1 MAGAESTG
9 GDTRLGPEALAPL
22 LTALDLAQPL
32 LTAADTTLRVFPVDE
47 AEADTFDARAVD
59 RCNEVLARLGA
70 AHRLTVPRFV
80 APAPES
86 PSGLEVALSNLCDL
100 ELGSWR
106 PLADSAGEL
115 PGPGAGDA
123 TGTVRT
129 LRSGSAALPDSH
141 RVTPHGLPPFESFA
155 AGDPGDEAI
164 VLVPPCGVPAGLFA
178 PWLDRLSARH
188 RVITYENPY
197 LFGDWASLP
206 TPRGDFA
213 EEIAQ
218 LVAVVEEYG
227 PGRVHLVGICGGA
240 PVALAA
246 AARLG
251 DRVGS
256 STMLHPDLNFGPG
269 VTRTPFQTQF
279 QGLLAGAGSSPARA
293 REVLTMFLD
302 PNMLFGVPTRLAPF
316 VLYPYGDLELFHRY
330 ARLNDALMAYDANEA
345 ARRAGSRTLIVTS
358 RTDRM
363 THPDTARHL
372 HELVAG
378 STLEERPT
386 GSHHD
391 ILAPDD
397 EMFTLIQAF
406 IDEATHRSGS
416 APDPRPASAPAPA
429 LAAGSPP

>member
-1 MAGAESTG
+1 MAGAENTG
-9 GDTRLGPEALAPL
+9 GGTRLGPEALAPL
-22 LTALDLAQPL
+22 LTVLDLAQPL
-32 LTAADTTLRVFPVDE
+32 LAAADTTLRVFPADE
-47 AEADTFDARAVD
+47 AEAAALDARAVD
-59 RCNEVLARLGA
+59 RCNEVLAHLGA
-70 AHRLTVPRFV
+70 AHDLTVPRFV
-80 APAPES
+80 APAPDA
-86 PSGLEVALSNLCDL
+86 PSSLEVALSNLCDL

-115 PGPGAGDA
+115 PEPGTGGAVGSAGSVGP
-123 TGTVRT
+123 V
-129 LRSGSAALPDSH
+129 RSGSAALPGRH
-141 RVTPHGLPPFESFA
+141 RVTVPGLPPFESFA

-197 LFGDWASLP
+197 LFGDWASLS
-206 TPRGDFA
+206 TPSGDFA

-218 LVAVVEEYG
+218 VAAVAGEYG
-227 PGRVHLVGICGGA
+227 PGRVHLIGVCGGA

-246 AARLG
+246 AALLG
-251 DRVGS
+251 DQVGS
-256 STMLHPDLNFGPG
+256 LTMLHPDLNFGPG

-279 QGLLAGAGSSPARA
+279 HGLLAGAGRSPSRA
-293 REVLTMFLD
+293 REVLSMFLD
-302 PNMLFGVPTRLAPF
+302 PNMLFGVPPRLAPF
-316 VLYPYGDLELFHRY
+316 VLYPYGDIELFHRY
-330 ARLNDALMAYDANEA
+330 ARLNDALMAYDAGEA
-345 ARRAGSRTLIVTS
+345 AREAGSRTLIVTS

-372 HELVAG
+372 HELVPG
-378 STLEERPT
+378 SRLEERAA

-391 ILAPDD
+391 ILVPDD

-406 IDEATHRSGS
+406 IDDATHASG
-416 APDPRPASAPAPA
+416 PAPAPA